1 MARRQGFFDDLMSI
15 GLKLPWKWGV
25 AAAVVI
31 FVTLHIV
38 AIYTQAPVG
47 VKTVADLGA
56 VVQYGFVHILAEFLQ
71 YIIPAGLLIGTT
83 VGYFKQR
90 QSRALFVF
98 ARENPKP
105 AITSMS
111 WRDFEKLVGEVFRR
125 QGFVVSG
132 FGGQG
137 PDGGVDLG
145 LTKNGQRYLVQCKHW
160 RKRQVGVTVV
170 RELKGVV
177 SAQGAHGGFVV
188 TGGEFTREA
197 REFAESCGIE
207 LIDGPALE
215 ELGGDI
221 PSRNSAAADSGV
233 AVVAR
238 ANPKCPQR
246 GKAMIQRAAR
256 KGQFAGQP
264 FWDAGCFPSVWGL
277 CAFPNLRVPF
287 QRHWKSLAN
296 FQP

>member
-15 GLKLPWKWGV
+15 GLKLPWKVGV

-31 FVTLHIV
+31 FVALHIV
-38 AIYTQAPVG
+38 AIYTQAPVSAKG
-47 VKTVADLGA
+47 LADMGL
-56 VVQYGFVHILAEFLQ
+56 VVQHGFIHIFAELLQ

-90 QSRALFVF
+90 QSGALFVS
-98 ARENPKP
+98 ARANPKP
-105 AITSMS
+105 ASTSMS
-111 WRDFEKLVGEVFRR
+111 WRDFERLVDEVFRR

-170 RELKGVV
+170 RELNGVV

-188 TGGEFTREA
+188 TGGEFSREA
-197 REFAESCGIE
+197 REFADSCDIK

-215 ELGGDI
+215 NLIAEI
-221 PSRNSAAADSGV
+221 PSRKSAAGAGD
-233 AVVAR
+233 AVVA
-238 ANPKCPQR
+238 ASKPMCPQC
-246 GKAMIQRAAR
+246 GTAMIQRTAK

-264 FWDAGCFPSVWGL
+264 FWGCGRYPKCRGI
-277 CAFPNLRVPF
+277 LRI
-287 QRHWKSLAN
+287 S
-296 FQP
+296 

>member
-15 GLKLPWKWGV
+15 GLKLPWKVGV
-25 AAAVVI
+25 AAAVII
-31 FVTLHIV
+31 FVTLHVIAV
-38 AIYTQAPVG
+38 YTQAPVNAKG
-47 VKTVADLGA
+47 LADMGL
-56 VVQYGFVHILAEFLQ
+56 VVQHGFIHIFAELLQ
-71 YIIPAGLLIGTT
+71 YIIPACLLIGTT

-90 QSRALFVF
+90 QSGALFVA
-98 ARENPKP
+98 ARVNPKP

-111 WRDFEKLVGEVFRR
+111 WRDFERLVGEVFRR

-170 RELKGVV
+170 RELNGVV

-188 TGGEFTREA
+188 SGGEFSREA
-197 REFAESCGIE
+197 REFADACGIK

-215 ELGGDI
+215 KLIGEI
-221 PSRNSAAADSGV
+221 PSGNSATEPSV
-233 AVVAR
+233 AVVAPSAPACPR
-238 ANPKCPQR
+238 CGLSMVERKATQGKFVGKHFWGCQQYPKCSGIVR
-246 GKAMIQRAAR
+246 I
-256 KGQFAGQP
+256 
-264 FWDAGCFPSVWGL
+264 S
-277 CAFPNLRVPF
+277 
-287 QRHWKSLAN
+287 
-296 FQP
+296 